1 MRSSTR
7 TWLLLCGALLLVA
20 VGVSAAERARA
31 PEPRLEPKAMELLK
45 ATCERLSTAR
55 SLGFTATTSYES
67 PSRLGPPL
75 VYSTESTVLLLRPD
89 KLRVITSADG
99 PASEFYDDGTTMM
112 AFAPAENL
120 VAVAEAPAT
129 IGAALEQLYAASAT
143 YYPFTDLIVADPCA
157 VLTDG
162 LKLAYFIGQS
172 QVVGG
177 ATTDMIALVNDALF
191 LQLWIGA
198 EDRLPR
204 RVRAIYA
211 GDPARLRHQL
221 DLSDWKVDLHVP
233 ADVFGSAKAA
243 AATRVEF
250 ARPDPPASPAK
261 AARKGGNPKP

>member
-1 MRSSTR
+1 MRPSTR
-7 TWLLLCGALLLVA
+7 TWLLLSGALLSVA
-20 VGVSAAERARA
+20 VGVSAAERAA
-31 PEPRLEPKAMELLK
+31 PAPRLEPKAMEVLK
-45 ATCERLSTAR
+45 AACERLSTAR
-55 SLGFTATTSYES
+55 SLGFTAVTSYES

-75 VYSTESTVLLLRPD
+75 VYTTESTVLLARPD
-89 KLRVITSADG
+89 KLRVITSGDG
-99 PASEFYDDGTTMM
+99 PPSEFYDDGTTMM

-172 QVVGG
+172 RVVGG
-177 ATTDMIALVNDALF
+177 TTTDMIALVDDALF

-233 ADVFGSAKAA
+233 ADVFGSPKAA

-250 ARPDPPASPAK
+250 ARPDPPAPPAK
-261 AARKGGNPKP
+261 SARQGGRAKR